1 MRRKVSS
8 ETRPRGLRSPS
19 GSGETANLYK
29 IIHRFLYILSI
40 RFRQARMALAQSH
53 FDSKLV

>member
-19 GSGETANLYK
+19 GSRETANLYK

-53 FDSKLV
+53 LL